1 MVNQIREEVLRIIND
16 NAENV
21 VHVERGKDMDVLTY
35 AELHE
40 SQLEEEWKAI
50 SWTQIEEHIS
60 DLQTQIFKA
69 VREGDYRKVR
79 NLESLLMKSS
89 SAILYAIKRVTQ
101 FNRGART
108 AGIDNIIIITKAQR
122 RALYYKILGKPA
134 LNLTY
139 SLNIRYA

>member
-40 SQLEEEWKAI
+40 SQLEEEWEAI
-50 SWTQIEEHIS
+50 SWTQIEEHIF

-79 NLESLLMKSS
+79 NLESLLMK
-89 SAILYAIKRVTQ
+89 K
-101 FNRGART
+101 
-108 AGIDNIIIITKAQR
+108 
-122 RALYYKILGKPA
+122 
-134 LNLTY
+134 
-139 SLNIRYA
+139 